1 MASRFVP
8 MDNISPTKLFDVERR
23 DNITILHLAPHPFTQ
38 RYESIHHEYN
48 VVMKQM
54 EDLSPPYLV
63 FDFSDCRYIDSIMVG
78 TMAQLTRRA
87 RTLNGNAVLVHVSN
101 QIEEMLR
108 SLMMLES
115 RKAAWQKYPS
125 LEDAIADLP
134 W

>member
-78 TMAQLTRRA
+78 TIVQLTHRA
-87 RTLNGNAVLVHVSN
+87 RDLDGNAVLIHVSSH
-101 QIEEMLR
+101 IEDILR

-115 RKAAWQKYPS
+115 RKAIWQAYPS
-125 LEDAIADLP
+125 YEEAIKDLP